1 MDLSCHL
8 FGVFFVSLNST
19 NLRWCCFEWPICPKE
34 WSEIESVS
42 KWQTLKTNPS
52 SRSIRKHKASVLAN
66 QMWTIWQIPVEHWQP
81 QRIWC
86 CVARDLGFWL
96 VWCLATWGRFEHKNH
111 KDTHYARWTRDS
123 TPRIM
128 RMEDTL
134 TDLWGILQDQEPSI
148 SPSNCVEVMHNEGWG
163 ILPGYYKYHLK
174 LKILE
179 SQENS
184 QTALTCLSTTAG
196 RKERLQCGHGCKS
209 SLKLL
214 RMVGSLRPN
223 HSFFKRTISKK
234 IQVHFIRL
242 INWVSMSFILYT

>member
-1 MDLSCHL
+1 MMLLWMANLSKGMEWNRKCQQMTDFKNESFIKKYKKTQGQYHSKSNVNDMANPSWTLTASKDLVLRCSRPGIL
-8 FGVFFVSLNST
+8 TRLMLS
-19 NLRWCCFEWPICPKE
+19 NLRSF
-34 WSEIESVS
+34 
-42 KWQTLKTNPS
+42 
-52 SRSIRKHKASVLAN
+52 
-66 QMWTIWQIPVEHWQP
+66 WTQKP
-81 QRIWC
+81 QRHSLCEMNPGFHAIIG
-86 CVARDLGFWL
+86 VAL
-96 VWCLATWGRFEHKNH
+96 
-111 KDTHYARWTRDS
+111 
-123 TPRIM
+123 RIM